1 MAVISLLTTKIL
13 QAPKSELELAAQ
25 LRGNSRNSRQAR
37 KLLRLRELCSNAT
50 HMPADIY
57 LESVVSI
64 TNGHLL
70 VNLQWVC
77 EWFKSNGVLQTTFKC
92 GYGVLL
98 ISFKC
103 VYGVLLISFKCVY
116 GVLLI
121 SFKCVYGVLLIS
133 FKCVYGVLLLN
144 SF

>member
-1 MAVISLLTTKIL
+1 
-13 QAPKSELELAAQ
+13 
-25 LRGNSRNSRQAR
+25 
-37 KLLRLRELCSNAT
+37 
-50 HMPADIY
+50 MPADIY

-70 VNLQWVC
+70 VNLQWVCVC

-121 SFKCVYGVLLIS
+121 SFKCVYGVLL
-133 FKCVYGVLLLN
+133 LN